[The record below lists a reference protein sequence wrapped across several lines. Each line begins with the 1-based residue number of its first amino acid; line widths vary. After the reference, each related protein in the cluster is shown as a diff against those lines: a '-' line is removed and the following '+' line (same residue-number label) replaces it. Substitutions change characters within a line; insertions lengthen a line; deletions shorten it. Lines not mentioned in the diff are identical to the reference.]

1 MASRVPPISTLALI
15 ALASLAA
22 CGDDGATSAVRLDT
36 TVGADV
42 VGADVTAPSDTVR
55 PGLDTVAVGT
65 DVGPAALVG
74 LKDDPDWIVPGGVV
88 ARTAVAVAG
97 TRVAWVE
104 APADANPELVVWD
117 TALPDTAPVAYRV
130 PNLAHPRELAL
141 GDAAL
146 VYVDD
151 RYGDA
156 DLFAVDLASGAE
168 QALVTRPGAQEHPTL
183 VGAAL
188 AWADC
193 RACVS
198 GDGGGGREI
207 FRRALDGVEQRV
219 TSDAVADDRPTL
231 GTLADGTLAL
241 AWVNGDTQIRVVG
254 VGTDATLDT
263 GRSVAGV
270 ALTQGVIAFRP
281 PPLIINPDS
290 MRPTDLRLWN
300 VASGEVRAAT
310 FHAELAPGM
319 DPVPR
324 AADGR
329 FAWIDGVPGA
339 PAQAQLTV
347 ADPEGAADLTASV
360 AGAVTAAV
368 SGARVAILAPR
379 ADNDGLLDLW
389 IRELP

>member
-15 ALASLAA
+15 ALTSLAA
-22 CGDDGATSAVRLDT
+22 CGDSGATKANMADTAVSSDAIA
-36 TVGADV
+36 GDI
-42 VGADVTAPSDTVR
+42 TAPSDTVR
-55 PGLDTVAVGT
+55 PGIDAADVGT
-65 DVGPAALVG
+65 DVGQAALVG
-74 LKDDPDWIVPGGVV
+74 LKDDPAWTVPGGVV

-97 TRVAWVE
+97 TRIAWVE
-104 APADANPELVVWD
+104 APADAGPELVVWD
-117 TALPDTAPVAYRV
+117 TGLPDGAPVAYRV

-156 DLFAVDLASGAE
+156 DLFLLDLATGVE

-183 VGAAL
+183 VGDAL

-193 RACVS
+193 RGCVS
-198 GDGGGGREI
+198 GDGGSGREI
-207 FRRALDGVEQRV
+207 FRRTLGGVEQRV
-219 TSDAVADDRPTL
+219 TSDDGPDDRPAL

-241 AWVNGDTQIRVVG
+241 AWITGDTQIRVVG
-254 VGTDATLDT
+254 AGTDATLDT
-263 GRSVAGV
+263 GGPVAGV
-270 ALTQGVIAFRP
+270 AITDGILAFRP

-290 MRPTDLRLWN
+290 MRPTDLRLWT
-300 VASGEVRAAT
+300 VATGDVRAAT
-310 FHAELAPGM
+310 FHAELASWM

-329 FAWIDGVPGA
+329 FAWLDGVPGE
-339 PAQAQLTV
+339 PGQARITV
-347 ADPEGAADLTASV
+347 ADGAGASAFTANV

-379 ADNDGLLDLW
+379 ADNDGLLDVW